1 MFYYYILNGLELA
14 VFLLPV
20 YIENK
25 SVNFCY
31 MGILYYVLNTNIP
44 YYYNEIKNRLKIYSK

>member
-14 VFLLPV
+14 IFLLPV

-25 SVNFCY
+25 EITFCY
-31 MGILYYVLNTNIP
+31 MGMLYYILHLCT
-44 YYYNEIKNRLKIYSK
+44 LKTPIIHALV

>member
-1 MFYYYILNGLELA
+1 MFYYYLLNGLELS

-25 SVNFCY
+25 SIIFCY
-31 MGILYYVLNTNIP
+31 MGTLYYVLNTSIP
-44 YYYNEIKNRLKIYSK
+44 YYYNEIKNRLKMYSK